1 MAERQLIFKKACRSG
16 LLLWALI
23 SASCSS
29 LNKENS
35 TEKYTASSSQP
46 IPGPSKYHLRESQFV
61 FYSDFP
67 LKANMLL
74 FKELS
79 EMREQICKELQLP
92 PSNTVIQVYLF
103 EDETKYV
110 RYMQTH
116 YTDLP
121 VRRAFFIKQ
130 PHNAGG
136 ADDLCVFTWWGND
149 TRKDLRHELTHGIL
163 HSVLKDVPIW
173 LDEGLAQIYEL
184 PPESNGVNLEHM
196 ETIRRRQFH
205 ADLARLE
212 LLTDVKQMLRPEYR
226 ESWAWTH
233 FLLRSSPE
241 TKTILLAYLQQL
253 RNPTPPSP
261 LYPKLK
267 DVHSSP
273 TEALADYLSRLESP
287 RPIRVV
293 SDPHLISFC
302 NLQSFF
308 YLSYFA
314 TYQFSVKH

>member
-1 MAERQLIFKKACRSG
+1 MAERQHILNTAWRIG
-16 LLLWALI
+16 LALAALV

-29 LNKENS
+29 LNKEIS
-35 TEKYTASSSQP
+35 TEKDASSSSQP
-46 IPGPSKYHLRESQFV
+46 IPGPTKYHLRESQYV

-67 LKANMLL
+67 LKPNLPL

-79 EMREQICKELQLP
+79 DLRDQVCKELQLP

-103 EDETKYV
+103 EDEAKYV
-110 RYMQTH
+110 RYMQTR
-116 YTDLP
+116 YADLP

-130 PHNAGG
+130 PHSAGG
-136 ADDLCVFTWWGND
+136 ADDLCVFTWWGNNI
-149 TRKDLRHELTHGIL
+149 RKDLRHELTHGIL

-184 PPESNGVNLEHM
+184 PPESNGVNLDHM
-196 ETIRRRQFH
+196 ETIRRRPFH

-212 LLTDVKQMLRPEYR
+212 LLSDVKHMQQPEYR

-241 TKTILLAYLQQL
+241 TKTILLSYLQQL
-253 RNPTPPSP
+253 RNPTAPSP

-293 SDPHLISFC
+293 SDKEIRE
-302 NLQSFF
+302 
-308 YLSYFA
+308 
-314 TYQFSVKH
+314 

>member
-1 MAERQLIFKKACRSG
+1 MAELQLIFKTAFRSG
-16 LLLWALI
+16 LVLWALI
-23 SASCSS
+23 SAGCSS
-29 LNKENS
+29 LNKE
-35 TEKYTASSSQP
+35 TLPEKDAVSGSQS
-46 IPGPSKYHLRESQFV
+46 IPGPSKYHLRESQYV

-67 LKANMLL
+67 LNANMPL

-79 EMREQICKELQLP
+79 EMREQIYKELQLP

-103 EDETKYV
+103 EDEAKYI
-110 RYMQTH
+110 RYMETR
-116 YTDLP
+116 YADLP
-121 VRRAFFIKQ
+121 KRRAFFIKQ
-130 PHNAGG
+130 PHGAGS
-136 ADDLCVFTWWGND
+136 ADDLCVFTSWSTD
-149 TRKDLRHELTHGIL
+149 VRKDLRHELTHGIL

-196 ETIRRRQFH
+196 ETIRRRPFH

-212 LLTDVKQMLRPEYR
+212 LLSDVKQMLRPEYR

-241 TKTILLAYLQQL
+241 TKTILLGYLQHL
-253 RNPTPPSP
+253 RNPNPPP
-261 LYPKLK
+261 PIYPKLK
-267 DVHSSP
+267 EVHSSP

-293 SDPHLISFC
+293 SDPH
-302 NLQSFF
+302 
-308 YLSYFA
+308 
-314 TYQFSVKH
+314 